1 MRWKKHVLFSSCF
14 MLLNSL
20 PSILTGIITGGK
32 SYANNR
38 KRRIFS
44 WKWHDYIIKISNYSC
59 VFFHAIISIFNRLIL
74 CVSPS
79 VSLSPVVFDSTK
91 WLNES
96 NYSSFCLRAIQK
108 CFHNCCFVWWA
119 SISSVDVCVCAPCDV
134 AIALP
139 LAHIDGYTNAND
151 KWCLDGQASRGK
163 SDHQKWKKMHAAIW
177 IARSINN
184 VIKHSLAP
192 STISYNNSEMRQ
204 NIWPIAHWSSE
215 CMSTIQWPLHQ
226 IFSLQAECCQKPPR
240 DDSLIRQ

>member
-32 SYANNR
+32 SHANNR

-119 SISSVDVCVCAPCDV
+119 SISSVDVCVCVCTVWRCHSVTIGTHRWVHQCEWQMMSWWASKSRK
-134 AIALP
+134 IRSSEMKK
-139 LAHIDGYTNAND
+139 NACVNLN
-151 KWCLDGQASRGK
+151 C
-163 SDHQKWKKMHAAIW
+163 
-177 IARSINN
+177 SIN
-184 VIKHSLAP
+184 K
-192 STISYNNSEMRQ
+192 
-204 NIWPIAHWSSE
+204 
-215 CMSTIQWPLHQ
+215 
-226 IFSLQAECCQKPPR
+226 
-240 DDSLIRQ
+240 